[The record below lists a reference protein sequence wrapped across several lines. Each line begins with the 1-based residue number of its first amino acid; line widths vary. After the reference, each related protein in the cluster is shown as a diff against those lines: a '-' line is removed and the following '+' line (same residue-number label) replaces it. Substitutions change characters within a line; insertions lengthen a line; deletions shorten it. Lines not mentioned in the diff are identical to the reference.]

1 MFEVFAE
8 LKQKQ
13 SMRFVKDKG
22 IGVGLSCSK
31 ILTEALGGSIRIVN
45 SLEGLTEIKVTIPVK
60 ILEQREEIDRSKAE
74 DVGINQP
81 RCS

>member
-1 MFEVFAE
+1 LPKSDDSGILETIIKDTGLGIAIDRIPYMFQAFGE

-31 ILTEALGGSIRIVN
+31 ILTEALEGQICIV
-45 SLEGLTEIKVTIPVK
+45 
-60 ILEQREEIDRSKAE
+60 
-74 DVGINQP
+74 
-81 RCS
+81 